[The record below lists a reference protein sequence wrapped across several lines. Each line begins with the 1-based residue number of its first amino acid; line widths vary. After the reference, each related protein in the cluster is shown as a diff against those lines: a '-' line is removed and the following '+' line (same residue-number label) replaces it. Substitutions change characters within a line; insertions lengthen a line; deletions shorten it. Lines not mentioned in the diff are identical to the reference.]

1 MADDS
6 QRAKARAT
14 FGASFFSDSKPIAP
28 AKNFATAQQKTANSR
43 PIPTF
48 KVGGVVKKAEVGM
61 PRNRAMPYEKPSRPL
76 TAAELKEASKGTPYE
91 KPAKTAVPSP
101 SIPDRIFRGESER
114 GDDMI
119 GKLQRKAAVPSPS
132 IPDRLFRGE
141 SERGDDMIGK
151 LQRKADG
158 GIPDIRKP
166 GLMQRAQADL
176 APTTGMPVQ
185 GIAGTGMRPYK
196 KGGKVQTS
204 SDTARKLGKEMGGF
218 KNGGKPEKK
227 NIGGILKAISPIAM
241 AIGAAKGDKTL
252 MSLGALGMGANALMK
267 RKADASQ
274 ARVNKYA
281 GNLRGADSLEGPKVV
296 DGKVVDTGE
305 TGIGYKKGGKAGC
318 YAVGGA
324 GKVRKG
330 MAPIKRAMGGAA
342 KVRKGM
348 MTPQGKITPGS
359 KPKKGIGC

>member
-101 SIPDRIFRGESER
+101 SIPDRI
-114 GDDMI
+114 
-119 GKLQRKAAVPSPS
+119 
-132 IPDRLFRGE
+132 FRGE